1 MGEGKAEGGDGR
13 EKGRGRGWERERQRE
28 GMGEGKAEGGMG
40 ERKAEGGWE
49 RERQRE
55 GMGERKAEGGDGD
68 VERIRIIKKIDD
80 KTDKEKRDKGLK
92 APKAQNKRWRHRH
105 TKLEHCIPPA
115 PPPPPLLTWLCDMV
129 KPERFTVQ

>member
-1 MGEGKAEGGDGR
+1 
-13 EKGRGRGWERERQRE
+13 
-28 GMGEGKAEGGMG
+28 
-40 ERKAEGGWE
+40 
-49 RERQRE
+49 
-55 GMGERKAEGGDGD
+55 MGERKAEGGDGD

-115 PPPPPLLTWLCDMV
+115 PPPPPPTNMAVRHGETREVHGTVTLGPLPASNPDGPVGTLGQVASLL
-129 KPERFTVQ
+129 VQSRVG